1 MSFTLLYIYHSKLN
15 WQLVKT
21 PKPTGDGV
29 CPPEVTHA
37 HHIDDLINERAGTR
51 YLNNSDFDDPDAD
64 GKTHNWSD
72 KEDDLKPECHTVVA
86 RFLRTEAPPTRH
98 NARGVAAADLMTRLS
113 TAFDPAVQRARD
125 EEHTNRSLANT
136 QYLTLAQ
143 QLCDS
148 QATTESL
155 RSQLIDVCNQLY
167 EAQHEYDHA
176 EMRLEMMQSKSRQP
190 HREAGRYHNLPK
202 HKLQSYRW
210 FADGGKALA
219 WLDSDDDEGV
229 PGHAEDQSGK
239 ILDILCCCFCLMR
252 SCRAGQY
259 LDETF

>member
-1 MSFTLLYIYHSKLN
+1 MSFALLYIYHSKLN

-21 PKPTGDGV
+21 PKPTGNGV
-29 CPPEVTHA
+29 CPPEVTRA
-37 HHIDDLINERAGTR
+37 HHIDDLINERVGTR
-51 YLNNSDFDDPDAD
+51 DLNNSDFDDPDAD

-72 KEDDLKPECHTVVA
+72 EKDDLKPECRTVVA
-86 RFLRTEAPPTRH
+86 RSLRAEAPPTRR
-98 NARGVAAADLMTRLS
+98 NTCGVAAADLMTHLS

-125 EEHTNRSLANT
+125 EERTNRSLANT

-155 RSQLIDVCNQLY
+155 HSQLFDVCNQLY
-167 EAQHEYDHA
+167 EARRECDRA
-176 EMRLEMMQSKSRQP
+176 EMHLEMMHSKSRQP
-190 HREAGRYHNLPK
+190 CWEVGRYHNLPK
-202 HKLQSYRW
+202 HKRQSYHW
-210 FADGGKALA
+210 FADGGEALA

-239 ILDILCCCFCLMR
+239 ILDILCCFFCLMH